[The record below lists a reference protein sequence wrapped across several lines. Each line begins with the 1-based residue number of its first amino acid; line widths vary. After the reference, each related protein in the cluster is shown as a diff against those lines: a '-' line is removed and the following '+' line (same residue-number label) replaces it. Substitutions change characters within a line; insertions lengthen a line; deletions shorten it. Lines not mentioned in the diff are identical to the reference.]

1 MKRFSLFVCTIVLL
15 VTSLQAQKATISF
28 QAAKDCQAII
38 YEPIDGAYN
47 HRLVSRELALVSG
60 KKENHCVEIDTFGIV
75 FMRFPQCQKKC
86 EICLFPGDSVLV
98 EVDDQQLRIS
108 GNNQDGNQFY
118 YDHFTLTSLGENY
131 KKMTE
136 IFEEYYNRQRGIQSI
151 APEIYQKQIQLY
163 IQGLEKLV
171 ACKKTSEALA
181 NVWKTQ
187 ISLTFNSYL
196 IDMLE
201 TALSKCKDNDFV
213 AVDSLIITQQLDSI
227 FHLYPVNKRLLK
239 YKSTIFIGA
248 YLRKLSNIKSYDGW
262 VDEKI
267 FGPYKKNLHAPKD
280 VQPYLFGNAC
290 MVQLM
295 YNTGEMNLQAVQA
308 FLNKEFPKHPY
319 IVLVNKKIS
328 EALNLS
334 ESKQSEKHVTFIDKI
349 ILSFDMLADVP
360 ELKGKYIFV
369 DLWASWCMPC
379 RAEFNYQKQLHQVL
393 HDFKDIAIVYV
404 TIDKQQQCS
413 AWKNCIE
420 HYKLDGFHL
429 MATEDLR
436 LDIQQKIYKDASI
449 QIPRYILISPQGNV
463 LHNDLPRPSQ
473 YPQLREIL
481 SQIIQ

>member
-1 MKRFSLFVCTIVLL
+1 
-15 VTSLQAQKATISF
+15 
-28 QAAKDCQAII
+28 
-38 YEPIDGAYN
+38 
-47 HRLVSRELALVSG
+47 
-60 KKENHCVEIDTFGIV
+60 
-75 FMRFPQCQKKC
+75 
-86 EICLFPGDSVLV
+86 
-98 EVDDQQLRIS
+98 
-108 GNNQDGNQFY
+108 
-118 YDHFTLTSLGENY
+118 
-131 KKMTE
+131 
-136 IFEEYYNRQRGIQSI
+136 
-151 APEIYQKQIQLY
+151 
-163 IQGLEKLV
+163 
-171 ACKKTSEALA
+171 
-181 NVWKTQ
+181 
-187 ISLTFNSYL
+187 
-196 IDMLE
+196 
-201 TALSKCKDNDFV
+201 
-213 AVDSLIITQQLDSI
+213 
-227 FHLYPVNKRLLK
+227 
-239 YKSTIFIGA
+239 
-248 YLRKLSNIKSYDGW
+248 
-262 VDEKI
+262 
-267 FGPYKKNLHAPKD
+267 
-280 VQPYLFGNAC
+280 

-349 ILSFDMLADVP
+349 ILSLDMLADVP